1 MFHGNPN
8 LPMSQDLSSLF
19 LLRPEVAFLNHGSF
33 GACPRPVFEEYGRWQ
48 RELEA
53 QPVDFLGRRAPSL
66 LRESRT
72 VLGRYLGC
80 HANDL
85 VYVTNATVGMNIV
98 ARSLVLGPGDE
109 VLATDHEYGA
119 CDRAWRF
126 ILGKNGASYRHVS
139 IPVPVTAH
147 EDVVERIFAAVT
159 SATRVIFISH
169 ITSPTALT
177 FPVTEVCRRAREL
190 GIITLVDGAHA
201 PGQIPLDLE
210 AVGADFYI
218 GNLHKWLCAPK
229 GAAFLYA
236 RREMQEMLEPLVVSW
251 GWEAMVPG
259 DSRFIDYLQSL
270 GTADISAPL
279 SVPAAI
285 GFQQEHNWDAV
296 RSRCHELVRRA
307 RPEIVAAL
315 GGGVHLAPD
324 SDEWYAQMSALLLPD
339 GIDGAALQRRL
350 YEEYL
355 VEIPVFQWN
364 GRQTIRISM
373 QGYNGW
379 DDVERLLA
387 GIRAILK
394 SA

>member
-1 MFHGNPN
+1 
-8 LPMSQDLSSLF
+8 MSQDLSSLF
-19 LLRPEVAFLNHGSF
+19 LLRPEIAFLNHGSF

-72 VLGRYLGC
+72 ALGNYLGC
-80 HANDL
+80 HADDL
-85 VYVTNATVGMNIV
+85 VYVINATVGMNIV
-98 ARSLVLGPGDE
+98 ARSLALGSGDE

-139 IPVPVTAH
+139 IPVPVTTH
-147 EDVVERIFAAVT
+147 QEVVDRIFAAVT
-159 SATRVIFISH
+159 PATRVIFISH

-236 RREMQEMLEPLVVSW
+236 RREMQAMLEPLVVSW

-259 DSRFIDYLQSL
+259 DSQFIDYLQSL

-285 GFQQEHNWDAV
+285 RFQQEHNWDAV
-296 RSRCHELVRRA
+296 RSRCHDLVRRA
-307 RPEIVAAL
+307 RPEIAAAV
-315 GGGVHLAPD
+315 GGGVPLAPD

-350 YEEYL
+350 YEEHL

-364 GRQTIRISM
+364 GRQTIRISA

-387 GIRAILK
+387 GIRAVLK